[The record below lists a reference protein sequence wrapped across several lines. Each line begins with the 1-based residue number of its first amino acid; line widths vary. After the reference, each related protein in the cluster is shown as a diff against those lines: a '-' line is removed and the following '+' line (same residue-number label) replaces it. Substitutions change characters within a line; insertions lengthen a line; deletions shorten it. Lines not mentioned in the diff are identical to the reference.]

1 MLEPFTYPFVQQG
14 LWAVLALSL
23 GAGVL
28 GTFLVLRG
36 LAFFAHG
43 VAAATFPGLVLAA
56 GLGFAAPL
64 GALAAALAFAG
75 GVGRLSTGREDGEH
89 GTTTAM
95 VLVGA
100 LAVGVLLASD
110 VFDEGP
116 AINGLLFGSL
126 LLIDGRDLALAV
138 GTSAA
143 VLLAAG
149 LLGGRWLAV
158 GFDRDGARALGVR
171 GGGSDAVLL
180 VLVALVAVAALSAV
194 GSLLAAAL
202 MVVPAATVRP
212 WIRRLPTW
220 QLATVLLTAL
230 TGVAGLWL
238 SFQTNAP
245 PGATIAVL
253 SGVLFVLSLS
263 VRALRDRRGLRAPV
277 VALAAAALGLGAA
290 GCGGSD
296 GTAADGRLSV
306 VATTTQLGDLAREIG
321 GDAVEVHQVL
331 QPNTDPHEYE
341 PRPADVREV
350 ADAKVVLASGDG
362 LDPWVGDLVE
372 QGGGDPTVVEVG
384 ERVPTRRPNVSSAE
398 DEEHGA
404 EHADETGHDEQDE
417 HGDAHAGEAG
427 HDDEGEHAHEGTDE
441 HAESGA
447 SGHDHEHDGAFDP
460 HWWHDPRNA
469 IAAVTIIRD
478 ALVAAD
484 PGARDRIERSAAR
497 YLATLQRLDREVAA
511 CVGRIPRD
519 QRTLVTSHDAFGYF
533 AQRYD
538 IRVVGAVI
546 PSTTT
551 QAQASAG
558 DVAALGRLVKRERVR
573 AIFPESSVSP
583 KLAEALARQTGATAK
598 LSLYGDALGPK
609 GSDGATYV
617 GMIRHNVRAMVEG
630 FSGGAVRCSFSGS

>member
-1 MLEPFTYPFVQQG
+1 MTSAPPRGQDPTVLEPFTYPFVQQG

-64 GALAAALAFAG
+64 GALAVALAFAG

-126 LLIDGRDLALAV
+126 LLIDGGDLALAV

-143 VLLAAG
+143 VLVAAG

-171 GGGSDAVLL
+171 GGRSDAVLL
-180 VLVALVAVAALSAV
+180 VLVALVAVATLSAV

-296 GTAADGRLSV
+296 GTTADGRLSV

-331 QPNTDPHEYE
+331 QANTDPHEYE

-350 ADAKVVLASGDG
+350 AQAKVVLASGDG

-398 DEEHGA
+398 EA
-404 EHADETGHDEQDE
+404 EHAHEDE
-417 HGDAHAGEAG
+417 HG
-427 HDDEGEHAHEGTDE
+427 HDDEHGHEEDHGHDDETAAGHHHEHEGE
-441 HAESGA
+441 
-447 SGHDHEHDGAFDP
+447 FDP
-460 HWWHDPRNA
+460 HWWHDPENA
-469 IAAVTIIRD
+469 IAAVAVVRD

-484 PGARDRIERSAAR
+484 PGARERIERSAAA
-497 YLATLQRLDREVAA
+497 YLATLQRLHREVRA
-511 CVGRIPRD
+511 CIARVPRD
-519 QRTLVTSHDAFGYF
+519 ERTLVTSHDAFGYF
-533 AQRYD
+533 AQRYG

-598 LSLYGDALGPK
+598 LSLYGDTLGPK

-617 GMIRHNVRAMVEG
+617 GMIQHNARAMVEG